1 MTICVDFTSFPR
13 GEGRDLRDRAAA
25 ERRRA
30 EARAAAGGAGDQRPA
45 ARSARGSARVPPG
58 FFFRAV
64 LLPQGTFRKVW
75 YEQCVFGTVLPHF
88 TEGDILYFI
97 SVTISQICVGICTR
111 LGIMN

>member
-45 ARSARGSARVPPG
+45 ARSDRGSARVPPG

-75 YEQCVFGTVLPHF
+75 YEQCVFGTVLPSF
-88 TEGDILYFI
+88 TKGDILYLYP
-97 SVTISQICVGICTR
+97 SQFHRFVLEFCTR